1 MTVVTCGV
9 HCKSAIYRPQRA
21 KQAESEARGRVQEV
35 EGEVQQ
41 ATARA
46 EGAEQKAQ
54 QAEWRARESV
64 DDARRAYQRAQQAA
78 SDTQR
83 ARGRAEQAEQRAIRA
98 EQGIQQATE
107 RAQQAASETQQARG
121 RAEQAEQR
129 AIRAEQGIQQATERA
144 QQAASETQQ
153 ARGRAEQAEQR
164 AIRAEQGIQQATER
178 AQQAASETQ
187 QARGRAEQAE
197 QRAIRAEHSIQ
208 QATERAQQ
216 AEQRAQ
222 EAVRSQLA
230 QVRVAEGGR
239 KPEDDRLFWV
249 VLPNEVQLSDRKLG
263 HGGWGEVMIGRF
275 RGTEIAVKYMFEVII
290 NPHNHDLFV
299 REMNMASR
307 VRHPNL
313 VQFIGATMEGHP
325 MILLELMPTSLR
337 KVLEDAAEIDLRI
350 PDKQLVAIAVDV
362 AKALNYLH
370 LTTPHPIL
378 HRDISSANVLME
390 PVSAG
395 WKAKVSDYGL
405 ANFAHKLKTR
415 APGSPAYAAPES
427 LNPRKQSPKMDVFS
441 FGVLLIEMFT
451 HKFPDPD
458 HRDEMIHNVK
468 HGQVVRMIESCLK
481 DEPAHRPTMST
492 ILQQLTSF

>member
-35 EGEVQQ
+35 EGAVQE

-46 EGAEQKAQ
+46 EGAERRAQ
-54 QAEWRARESV
+54 QAEWQARESGEN
-64 DDARRAYQRAQQAA
+64 ARLAYQRAQQAA
-78 SDTQR
+78 SETQQV
-83 ARGRAEQAEQRAIRA
+83 RGRAEQAEQRAIRA

-107 RAQQAASETQQARG
+107 RAQQAEWRAQQAASETQRTRQI
-121 RAEQAEQR
+121 AEQAEQR
-129 AIRAEQGIQQATERA
+129 AIHAEHGIQQATERA
-144 QQAASETQQ
+144 Q
-153 ARGRAEQAEQR
+153 RAERR
-164 AIRAEQGIQQATER
+164 A
-178 AQQAASETQ
+178 
-187 QARGRAEQAE
+187 
-197 QRAIRAEHSIQ
+197 H
-208 QATERAQQ
+208 
-216 AEQRAQ
+216 

-230 QVRVAEGGR
+230 QVRVDEGGR

-249 VLPNEVQLSDRKLG
+249 VSPNEVQLSDRKLG
-263 HGGWGEVMIGRF
+263 HGGWGEVMIGMF
-275 RGTEIAVKYMFEVII
+275 RGTKVAVKYMFEVII
-290 NPHNHDLFV
+290 NPHNRDLFV

-395 WKAKVSDYGL
+395 WKAKVSDYGS
-405 ANFAHKLKTR
+405 ANFAHQLKTR

-468 HGQVVRMIESCLK
+468 HGRIVRMIESCLK

-492 ILQQLTSF
+492 ILRQLTSF